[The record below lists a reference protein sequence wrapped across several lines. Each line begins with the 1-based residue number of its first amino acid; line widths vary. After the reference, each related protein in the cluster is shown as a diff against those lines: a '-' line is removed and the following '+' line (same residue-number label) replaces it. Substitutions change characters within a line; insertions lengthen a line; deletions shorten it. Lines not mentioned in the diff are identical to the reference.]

1 MRIARWHIIGWVMV
15 SAVALATAGG
25 CEAWDPWAPDHT
37 AHHDVLLAP
46 YGSVSIYQ
54 LAWRLDMEVVSA
66 DVDRAALRDGRA
78 NTVRF
83 TSDPDGQVYVNG
95 QSVWRDGGIAPIGE
109 LLFVP
114 LEIENPIR
122 RALASARRRRRATQP
137 KPSPPRRLPPAEPS
151 PPVVIDAGQDGKNVG
166 ARGVNGVLEK
176 DINLPVA
183 LEVARLLRSRNV
195 PVILTRSD
203 DAPLGL
209 NERAAIANRA
219 RARLF
224 VSIHSNSAENSSAN
238 GYEVFTARNP
248 DSASVALA
256 EAILQEMA
264 VTGAANRGV
273 REANFRVL
281 VRTTCPSALVELGF
295 LSNSHEAALLVRDS
309 YQRLLAAAVAKGIV
323 RAMATIPPRRPTGN
337 NLDAARAGR

>member
-1 MRIARWHIIGWVMV
+1 MA

-25 CEAWDPWAPDHT
+25 CEAWDPGAPDHT

-46 YGSVSIYQ
+46 YGSVSVYQ

-83 TSDPDGQVYVNG
+83 TSDPDGQAYVNG

-114 LEIENPIR
+114 LEIETPIR
-122 RALASARRRRRATQP
+122 RALASARRRRATQP
-137 KPSPPRRLPPAEPS
+137 KPSPPSRLPPAEPS
-151 PPVVIDAGQDGKNVG
+151 YPVVIDAGHGGKDIG
-166 ARGVNGVLEK
+166 APSVNGMVEK

-203 DAPLGL
+203 DVFLGL

-219 RARLF
+219 RARVF
-224 VSIHSNSAENSSAN
+224 VSIHSNSAEGNSSAN
-238 GYEVFTARNP
+238 GYEVFTARTP

-264 VTGAANRGV
+264 VTGAASRGV
-273 REANFRVL
+273 REENFRVL
-281 VRTTCPSALVELGF
+281 VQTACPSALVELGF
-295 LSNSHEAALLVRDS
+295 LSNSHEAAALARDS
-309 YQRLLAAAVAKGIV
+309 YQRLLATAIADGIV
-323 RAMATIPPRRPTGN
+323 RAMATIPPRRPIGN